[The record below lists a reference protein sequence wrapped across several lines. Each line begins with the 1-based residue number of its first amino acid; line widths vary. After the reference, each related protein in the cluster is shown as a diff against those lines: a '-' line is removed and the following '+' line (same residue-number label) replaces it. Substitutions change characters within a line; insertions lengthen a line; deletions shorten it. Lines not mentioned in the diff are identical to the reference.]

1 MSALRVAAVQHDI
14 AWEDRDT
21 TLAALAPQVSA
32 AASAGAGLVVLT
44 EMFATGFSMATHR
57 TAEPLAGATVDWM
70 REQAASH
77 GVHLAGSLALRGP
90 GGRLPTNTLLV
101 VGPDGGVQRYDKR
114 YPFSYA
120 GEHERFASGDEPVV
134 AEVAGVRLGLSV
146 CYDLRFAPGYWQQAA
161 AVDAYLVVANWPAT
175 RREHWRCL
183 LRARAIENQAY
194 VVGVNRVGEGGGLAY
209 AGDSA
214 VIDPLGQTLVGAA
227 EAPTLLLAD
236 LDPAV
241 VTEVRARLPFLADR
255 RGDGQSPEGSST
267 ASSS

>member
-101 VGPDGGVQRYDKR
+101 ENKLDL
-114 YPFSYA
+114 A
-120 GEHERFASGDEPVV
+120 GSAHAPPWLDLDLPRSRLSALTGQGWEAFLGRWTGILEEHFADLEDEPFVCNERHATIFSA
-134 AEVAGVRLGLSV
+134 AEGH
-146 CYDLRFAPGYWQQAA
+146 LRQALDILREGDTLLAA
-161 AVDAYLVVANWPAT
+161 AEIREAT
-175 RREHWRCL
+175 ESL
-183 LRARAIENQAY
+183 GEILGGFDQEAMLDQLFARFCI
-194 VVGVNRVGEGGGLAY
+194 GK
-209 AGDSA
+209 
-214 VIDPLGQTLVGAA
+214 
-227 EAPTLLLAD
+227 
-236 LDPAV
+236 
-241 VTEVRARLPFLADR
+241 
-255 RGDGQSPEGSST
+255 
-267 ASSS
+267 

>member
-21 TLAALAPQVSA
+21 TLAALVPRVSA
-32 AASAGAGLVVLT
+32 AVSAGAGLVVLT

-57 TAEPLAGATVDWM
+57 TAEPVDGATVGWM
-70 REQAASH
+70 REQATAH
-77 GVHLAGSLALRGP
+77 GVHLAGSLALEDPDRE
-90 GGRLPTNTLLV
+90 LPTNTLVV
-101 VGPDGGVQRYDKR
+101 VGPDGHLQRYDKLH
-114 YPFSYA
+114 PFSYA
-120 GEHERFASGDEPVV
+120 GEHERFAAGEQPVI
-134 AEVAGVRLGLSV
+134 AEVAGLRLGLSV
-146 CYDLRFAPGYWQQAA
+146 CYDLRFANFYWPQAP
-161 AVDAYLVVANWPAT
+161 AVDAYLVVANWPAA

-214 VIDPLGQTLVGAA
+214 IIDPRGETLVSAA
-227 EAPTLLLAD
+227 QAPTLLLAD

-241 VTEVRARLPFLADR
+241 VAEVRSQLPFLADR
-255 RGDGQSPEGSST
+255 R
-267 ASSS
+267 